1 MDELEKIIEKYF
13 QKETN
18 GIVYY
23 NLDQNVF
30 DKVIKNIG
38 KYERPDILS
47 IFDNKIVAI
56 EHFEFDRFKN
66 NKKGSDFKV
75 QDFKI
80 KKRFDEAMKEELKQ
94 KESVIV
100 HDKIEGES
108 SAKNYFKNF
117 IKVFQSHYQNI
128 EDYLEHIQSDFDC
141 SNEEIH
147 ICFFAEDVSPLGSN
161 FTDAECNIHLL
172 LPIYSDKVIELLN
185 NSPKVEYL
193 IVGTYAMSEYKMVII
208 ENKKEVLERFKAEH
222 NNFNEEKFINFNPVS
237 TGFAFK
243 VPKDGSEQYNYK
255 I

>member
-1 MDELEKIIEKYF
+1 MSELGNIVEKYF
-13 QKETN
+13 QKDTK

-23 NLDQNVF
+23 NLSQELF

-47 IFDNKIVAI
+47 IFDNKVVGI
-56 EHFEFDRFKN
+56 EHFEFDSFKN
-66 NKKGSDFKV
+66 NKKGSNFKV

-80 KKRFDEAMKEELKQ
+80 KKNFDETLKEELKQ

-100 HDKIEGES
+100 HGKIEGES

-128 EDYLEHIQSDFDC
+128 EEYLEHIQSDFDC
-141 SNEEIH
+141 SNKEIH

-161 FTDAECNIHLL
+161 FTDEECNIHLL
-172 LPIYSDKVIELLN
+172 LPIYSDEVIELLN

-193 IVGTYAMSEYKMVII
+193 IIGTYAMNEYKMVII
-208 ENKKEVLERFKAEH
+208 ENKKEVLERFKSEH
-222 NNFNEEKFINFNPVS
+222 DNFNEEKFINFNPVS

-243 VPKDGSEQYNYK
+243 VPKDGFEE
-255 I
+255 